1 MGCRFATVVQKGK
14 MKKKQLISIIVTG
27 VVIMAVG
34 ITGVV
39 SNVVASKIVEKS
51 SQNAGAVLEEFIG
64 AGATNEVEIPDEEF
78 IGVLNIVGTI
88 GESSSSVLDS
98 SDSYNHNLYM
108 DYVEKMEKSKKN
120 KGILLYV
127 DSPGGA
133 VYQSDELYL
142 RLMEY
147 KEKTK
152 RPIWAYFASE
162 ACSGGYYI
170 SMAADK
176 IYANRNS
183 WTGSIGVI
191 ISLMNCKDLYD
202 KLGIKEIDITS
213 GKNKAMGSTGLDLTD
228 EQYDILQSLVDEAYD
243 QFVGIVSDGRNLDEE
258 TVRKL
263 ADGRIYS
270 AKQAKEKLLIDEIG
284 SLEDEKKAFTREI
297 GCDEDIEFYEPESQS
312 VSLWGTLFGAV
323 EKIVPKSDVE
333 LATDIV
339 ENEGNGVLMYYAK

>member
-1 MGCRFATVVQKGK
+1 
-14 MKKKQLISIIVTG
+14 MKTKQLIAIIVTG
-27 VVIMAVG
+27 VVILVVG
-34 ITGVV
+34 VLGVA
-39 SNVVASKIVEKS
+39 SNVVANKMIEQGSKDTAS
-51 SQNAGAVLEEFIG
+51 VLESFLG
-64 AGATNEVEIPDEEF
+64 SGSSSEVTLPDGEF
-78 IGVLNIVGTI
+78 IGVVNIVGEI
-88 GESSSSVLDS
+88 GESSSSTLS
-98 SDSYNHNLYM
+98 SSSSYNHDMLMNYI
-108 DYVEKMEKSKKN
+108 DEMEKSSKN

-133 VYQSDELYL
+133 VYQSDEMYL
-142 RLMEY
+142 KLMEY
-147 KEKTK
+147 KEQTN

-176 IYANRNS
+176 IYANRNC

-191 ISLMNCKDLYD
+191 VSLMNCKDLYD

-243 QFVGIVSDGRNLDEE
+243 QFVGIVSTGRGLDET

-270 AKQAKEKLLIDEIG
+270 AKQAKEKQLIDEIG
-284 SLEDEKKAFTREI
+284 SLEEEKTAFTQEL
-297 GCDEDIEFYEPESQS
+297 GCDSSIEFYAPENTVGNFFS
-312 VSLWGTLFGAV
+312 TIFGAV
-323 EKIVPKSDVE
+323 KSIMPKSEVE

-339 ENEGNGVLMYYAK
+339 ENKGNGVLKYYAQ